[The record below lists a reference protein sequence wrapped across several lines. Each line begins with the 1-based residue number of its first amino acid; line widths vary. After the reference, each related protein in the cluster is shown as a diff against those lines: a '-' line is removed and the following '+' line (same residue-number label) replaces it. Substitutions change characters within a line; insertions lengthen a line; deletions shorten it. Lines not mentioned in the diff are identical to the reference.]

1 MEIMFIAQFLRENW
15 LILILIGGLAAA
27 WLILRTQGTA
37 LSSIEEFDQRVR
49 SGRPIVVEIYS
60 NT

>member
-1 MEIMFIAQFLRENW
+1 MFIAQFLRENW